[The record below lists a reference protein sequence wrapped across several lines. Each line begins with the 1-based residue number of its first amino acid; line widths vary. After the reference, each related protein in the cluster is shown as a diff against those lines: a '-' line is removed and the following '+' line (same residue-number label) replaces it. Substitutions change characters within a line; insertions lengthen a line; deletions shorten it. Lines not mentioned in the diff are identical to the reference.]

1 MGEAAG
7 RTAVVYDAR
16 ADELEEPLRVFV
28 TGYSVTGL
36 PDSRRQRGTFA
47 TRGWRI
53 TSRGSMA
60 KRRAGSTTRGWSRST
75 HIRAEQAFRDQD
87 SL

>member
-7 RTAVVYDAR
+7 RTAVVYDAC
-16 ADELEEPLRVFV
+16 ADEFDEPLRVFV
-28 TGYSVTGL
+28 TGYSATGL
-36 PDSRRQRGTFA
+36 PDRRRRRGISA

-75 HIRAEQAFRDQD
+75 HIRAEQAFRGQG